1 MSNLTMKSASFLV
14 ATSAVLT
21 LAIQACGGGSDATA
35 QSTAQAANDADAIE
49 GYWESNVTIRDC
61 ASGAAIRS
69 FKGANVFGR
78 GGSISGTNSMPP
90 TLQGPALGVWKRTA
104 LSPNYTATFRF
115 FRYNPDGTLAGSQ
128 RGTRTL
134 TLAADGNSMMGSI
147 SGQVLDASD
156 TILQTT
162 CGTEVTTRAL

>member
-21 LAIQACGGGSDATA
+21 LTIQACGGSSDATA
-35 QSTAQAANDADAIE
+35 QATAPVASDVDPIE
-49 GYWESNVTIRDC
+49 GLWDSNVTIRDC
-61 ASGAAIRS
+61 VSGATVRA
-69 FKGANVFGR
+69 FKGTNVFGR
-78 GGSISGTNSMPP
+78 GGSISGTNSGPP
-90 TLQGPALGVWKRTA
+90 STQGPALGVWKRTA
-104 LSPNYTATFRF
+104 GPNYTATFRF

-134 TLAADGNSMMGSI
+134 TLGVDGNSITGSI
-147 SGQVLDASD
+147 SAQVLDPAD
-156 TILQTT
+156 AVVQTI